1 VGYVNFLEGTSKQTP
16 QRPQGHN
23 NSKIPKDWDQLA
35 LRFRLMH
42 PSKLE
47 MDHWDRVGS
56 MGVPHGLFLEKS
68 GGEKRHGETTMQ
80 HHLR

>member
-1 VGYVNFLEGTSKQTP
+1 MLISWRVLVNKHLKDLKATTTE
-16 QRPQGHN
+16 
-23 NSKIPKDWDQLA
+23 IPKDWDQLA

-68 GGEKRHGETTMQ
+68 KRGKAW
-80 HHLR
+80 